1 VLSSAKIGRSSW
13 RYYQHTVARGL
24 CEYYLER
31 GDAPGRWHGDGLA
44 PLGLAPGAVVQ
55 ERELE
60 ALFARAVSPT
70 SGAQL
75 GAGWRDGSVTGHD
88 LTFSAPKS
96 VSALWALGDE
106 QVVREIEAAHGAA
119 VRAGLDY
126 LQRHASY
133 SRRGRDGV
141 EQISTAGYAAALF
154 EHGTSRTGDPQLH
167 THALVVN
174 KVKCADGAWRT
185 LDGREVYHH
194 KKAAGALYQAALR
207 AEITARLPVRFGP
220 VSEHGQ
226 AEIDGVPAELA
237 SLWSTRTSAVMAD
250 ASPTIAQA
258 EADLGRALSPAER
271 ARVVKASVLAT
282 RPPKA
287 RHPNGDRR
295 AVWAGQAATAGWD
308 WQRLAA
314 AVHAPAIH
322 AAAVVRAP
330 LAPPATALTAVVA
343 APGAGDVSSVST
355 AASIAAVPGRGAAHP
370 DQAESVRERARL
382 LAEAVTAVGRTKAV
396 WSRADLAVAVAAR
409 IDTLTEPLPTS
420 AAAMSA
426 LVEQLTGTAL
436 VPTSP
441 AAVPV
446 ADRDA
451 LSMSLSMPGAAL
463 STPTMPTA
471 PTTSSKRSLAP
482 VEVGVVD
489 LGLVRSGNTARASDA
504 RYASRELIET
514 EARIIDRVIA
524 GVREPRPLPARL
536 AGLTVTGPRGVQ
548 LSGEQQRAV
557 LLLAA
562 SQDLLTVLTAPA
574 GAGKTT
580 ALAAAVAVWQACAR
594 PVITLAP
601 SARAAAEL
609 AEATGTDGHTV
620 ASWLTRHRDD
630 PGVRPAFRGLD
641 PRPVLLVDEAS
652 MLTTADLDELTRLAQ
667 AQNASL
673 VLVGD
678 PGQLGAVN
686 APGGMFEHLLD
697 VLAARR
703 IELTGL
709 HRYHQSWEAAATLR
723 LREGDPTILD
733 TYLAH
738 GRIHPETSSQDA
750 ADAVFDRWHTA
761 TAAGREALMLAQSWT
776 DVTALNARAR
786 AAAITLGQVTGPDLA
801 VVATSSR
808 STRGQVEDRA
818 WRAGDLLITKQNTRH
833 IQLGDRSL
841 RNGDRFRVLDT
852 DKLLGTSA
860 PTAAAGTGG
869 AGTGVGLRVQHLD
882 TGAITVLP
890 DWYLARHTEYGWA
903 ATIDSA
909 QGATTEVAVLLAR
922 PGLDREHLYVAMSR
936 GRAENHVHTH
946 GELDTGDAGPHRSPS
961 IQRGEQLVL
970 PDHGAALDVLSRAVM
985 TSGRERAAHAVSAGA
1000 IHNERE
1006 ATWWRT
1012 EHQRPAEPIPVEH
1025 ARRLDQLQ
1033 RASARQAAAT
1043 ARVDALRVR
1052 LAESRNQLAGLR
1064 FWSRSR
1070 RTELTA
1076 LITSTNGA
1084 LDRAQADLSDADRRV
1099 AELRAAVQHDT
1110 RTRHNDATTAQRAR
1124 HETWTSHA
1132 PAPHPEPVIV
1142 PEPDPDLWP
1151 DQDPWSNLV
1160 RSPARSHE
1168 RGPVLTR

>member
-24 CEYYLER
+24 CEYYVER
-31 GDAPGRWHGDGLA
+31 GDAPGRWHGNGLA

-60 ALFARAVSPT
+60 ALFARALSP

-75 GAGWRDGSVTGHD
+75 GAGWRADSVTGYD

-119 VRAGLDY
+119 VRAGLNY

-141 EQISTAGYAAALF
+141 EQIATAGYGAALF

-207 AEITARLPVRFGP
+207 AELTARLPVRFGP
-220 VSEHGQ
+220 ISEHGQ
-226 AEIDGVPAELA
+226 AEIDGVPVELL

-250 ASPTIAQA
+250 ASPTIAQT

-287 RHPNGDRR
+287 RHAGGDRR
-295 AVWAGQAATAGWD
+295 AVWAGQAAAAGWD
-308 WQRLAA
+308 LQRLTAAVHTPAIDAAA
-314 AVHAPAIH
+314 AV
-322 AAAVVRAP
+322 RSP
-330 LAPPATALTAVVA
+330 LAPSATTPTAVVA
-343 APGAGDVSSVST
+343 APGADDVSAVST
-355 AASIAAVPGRGAAHP
+355 AAVAGRGAAQSEDNGP
-370 DQAESVRERARL
+370 TADRNRL

-396 WSRADLAVAVAAR
+396 WSRADLTVAVAVR
-409 IDTLTEPLPTS
+409 VDTLAEPLPATAS
-420 AAAMSA
+420 AMSA
-426 LVEQLTGTAL
+426 LVEQLTDTAL
-436 VPTSP
+436 EPTSR
-441 AAVPV
+441 AVAPGI
-446 ADRDA
+446 DRE
-451 LSMSLSMPGAAL
+451 LSTSLSMPGAAL
-463 STPTMPTA
+463 STPTAPTA
-471 PTTSSKRSLAP
+471 PSTRSRTP
-482 VEVGVVD
+482 VDVGVVD
-489 LGLVRSGNTARASDA
+489 LGPVRAGNTARASDA
-504 RYASRELIET
+504 RYASRDLVAS
-514 EARIIDRVIA
+514 EARIIDRVLG

-536 AGLTVTGPRGVQ
+536 AELTVTGPRGVQ
-548 LSGEQQRAV
+548 LSGEQQQAV

-562 SQDLLTVLTAPA
+562 SQDLLTLLTAPA

-580 ALAAAVAVWQACAR
+580 TLAAAVAVWQACAR

-620 ASWLTRHRDD
+620 ASWLTRHRGD

-667 AQNASL
+667 AQDASL

-686 APGGMFEHLLD
+686 APGGMFEHFLD
-697 VLAARR
+697 MLAQRR

-709 HRYHQSWEAAATLR
+709 HRYHQSWEAAASLR

-738 GRIHPETSSQDA
+738 GRIHAEASSQDA

-761 TAAGREALMLAQSWT
+761 TATGREALMLAQSWT

-786 AAAITLGQVTGPDLA
+786 AAAITLGHVTGPDLA
-801 VVATSSR
+801 VIATTSR
-808 STRGQVEDRA
+808 STRGHIQDRA
-818 WRAGDLLITKQNTRH
+818 WRAGDLLITKHNTRH
-833 IQLGDRSL
+833 IQLGDRNL
-841 RNGDRFRVLDT
+841 RNGDRFRVLDA
-852 DKLLGTSA
+852 DKPPGTSA
-860 PTAAAGTGG
+860 PTAAAGPGS

-882 TGAITVLP
+882 TGVITVLP
-890 DWYLARHTEYGWA
+890 AWYLARHTEYGWA

-936 GRAENHVHTH
+936 GRAENHVHAH
-946 GELDTGDAGPHRSPS
+946 GEVDTGDAGPHHRTPTEHGG
-961 IQRGEQLVL
+961 QQLVL
-970 PDHGAALDVLSRAVM
+970 PDHGAALDVLSRAVN
-985 TSGRERAAHAVSAGA
+985 TSGRERAAHAVLAGA
-1000 IHNERE
+1000 IHVARE
-1006 ATWWRT
+1006 AAWWRT
-1012 EHQRPAEPIPVEH
+1012 ERQRPAQPVPVEH
-1025 ARRLDQLQ
+1025 TRRLDQLQ
-1033 RASARQAAAT
+1033 RASAEQAAAT
-1043 ARVDALRVR
+1043 VRVAGLRER
-1052 LAESRNQLAGLR
+1052 LAESRNQLAELR

-1076 LITSTNGA
+1076 LTTSTNGA

-1099 AELRAAVQHDT
+1099 AELRVAVQLDT
-1110 RTRHNDATTAQRAR
+1110 RTRDNDASTAQHAR
-1124 HETWTSHA
+1124 HETWASHV

-1142 PEPDPDLWP
+1142 PEPDSALWP